1 VRTSEVEQGTV
12 VNNHHIDAKSMTF
25 LPSTFEMM
33 INGVLFAEA
42 NNHFHGPCQSI
53 ASDLCCP
60 AFHQKET

>member
-1 VRTSEVEQGTV
+1 
-12 VNNHHIDAKSMTF
+12 
-25 LPSTFEMM
+25 LPSTLEMM